1 VCNFSCADLDLDGG
15 DRSGE
20 EGVGRSARAVTV
32 FPGPVLSSV
41 RVKTNTGARGPYP
54 SLGGGW
60 KWAVKASGGDGA

>member
-1 VCNFSCADLDLDGG
+1 VCNFSCADLDLDDG

-41 RVKTNTGARGPYP
+41 RVKTNTGAQG
-54 SLGGGW
+54 SLPKFGRRMEMGGEGERW
-60 KWAVKASGGDGA
+60 

>member
-41 RVKTNTGARGPYP
+41 RVKTNTGA
-54 SLGGGW
+54 
-60 KWAVKASGGDGA
+60 